1 MPQNTNDVR
10 ERLEGDLEKAR
21 RSIFEDCGWPE
32 ESRYRKDECMERI
45 KKLGDKFLD
54 TGKVPKV

>member
-1 MPQNTNDVR
+1 VR